1 MASILHLIDRASWDE
16 ARSKGEHLPESLAS
30 EGFIHCSGDEEQ
42 MLRVAYRLYPGR
54 EDMLVLALDTE
65 RLEAPVKREP
75 SRSGEI
81 YPHIYGPL
89 NLEAVEKVWRL
100 APDADGGYSL
110 EPESGG

>member
-1 MASILHLIDRASWDE
+1 MATIWHLIDRESWDE
-16 ARSKGEHLPESLAS
+16 ARSKGEHRPESLVS
-30 EGFIHCSGDEEQ
+30 EGFIHCSRDEEQ
-42 MLRVAYRLYPGR
+42 LLRVAHRLYPGR
-54 EDMLVLALDTE
+54 EDMLVLELDME

-100 APDADGGYSL
+100 EPDTGGGYSL

>member
-16 ARSKGEHLPESLAS
+16 AQSRGEHRPESLAS
-30 EGFIHCSGDEEQ
+30 EGFIHCSRDEEQ
-42 MLRVAYRLYPGR
+42 MLRVARRLYPGR
-54 EDMLVLALDTE
+54 EDMLVLELDTG
-65 RLEAPVKREP
+65 RLEAPIKREP

-100 APDADGGYSL
+100 EPDTDEGYSL